1 MKTTLFAA
9 SVVACSLILSACGQ
23 SPAASAPPAKP
34 AGSAAAGTPA
44 DWETVVAAGK
54 REELGSA
61 EQALKAAHG
70 LPHQQRLFL
79 PVLAQKYRDAQSAE
93 KPVDRDAGH
102 CSIIAAGDI

>member
-1 MKTTLFAA
+1 MEIDALNQQGPIARRKALQIRGAER
-9 SVVACSLILSACGQ
+9 SLGQ
-23 SPAASAPPAKP
+23 RPAPARVP
-34 AGSAAAGTPA
+34 DQPRL
-44 DWETVVAAGK
+44 DIIAAGK

-93 KPVDRDAGH
+93 KPVDR
-102 CSIIAAGDI
+102 